1 MFDDIDWVAGAIGL
15 VVILGILIVIV
26 IGVLCYQDKEIE
38 LEKYKI
44 EMQYKYNQINVAE
57 E

>member
-1 MFDDIDWVAGAIGL
+1 MFDDIDFVAGAIGL
-15 VVILGILIVIV
+15 ILGAVIAIVVIGITP
-26 IGVLCYQDKEIE
+26 CKDKDTV

-44 EMQYKYNQINVAE
+44 EIQYKYNQINVVE